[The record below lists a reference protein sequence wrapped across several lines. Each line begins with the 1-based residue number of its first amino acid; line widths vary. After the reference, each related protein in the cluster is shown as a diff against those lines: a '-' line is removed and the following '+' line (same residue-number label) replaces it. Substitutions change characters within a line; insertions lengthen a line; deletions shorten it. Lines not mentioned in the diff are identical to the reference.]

1 MKFDLKKPCKDCPF
15 VVGSSTN
22 ITLAEGRIKE
32 IVHSITD
39 EDSSFP
45 CHKTLGYD
53 GKKVPKQ
60 HCAGA
65 TIFLERIGEHGRPN
79 QMLRIAERLGL
90 YDRSKIELDFEPL
103 IKLKDYY

>member
-1 MKFDLKKPCKDCPF
+1 MKFELKRPCKDCPF

-22 ITLAEGRIKE
+22 ISLEEDRIKE
-32 IVHSITD
+32 IVHSIVD
-39 EDSSFP
+39 EDASFP

-53 GKKVPKQ
+53 GKRVPKQ

-65 TIFLERIGEHGRPN
+65 SIFLERLGEYGSPN
-79 QMLRIAERLGL
+79 QIMRIAERMNL
-90 YDRSKIELDFEPL
+90 YNRQNMDLEFEPI